1 MAPFLKRYTDNANR
15 FCSVGYSRMSVAAPQ
30 LAIGKM
36 WQRNIAA
43 VAASKE
49 CEAQPRL
56 NEFETAALP
65 HTQAL
70 LRTAKR
76 LTRGDLSA
84 AEDLVQE
91 TMLNAWR
98 GFDRFERGTRC
109 KSWLFR
115 ILLNLSSKRIQKLV
129 ASPSVVSLDAL
140 NGTEIADSTPAS
152 SPADMLKA
160 LNSLSEEHRAVLL
173 LQVVEGFTCSEVAEI
188 LHVPIGTVMSRL
200 SRAKIGL
207 RLVLAAPAM
216 ARSNQRQST
225 DSGIYKPPSVQG
237 GL

>member
-1 MAPFLKRYTDNANR
+1 MR
-15 FCSVGYSRMSVAAPQ
+15 VAVPQ
-30 LAIGKM
+30 CAIGKM
-36 WQRNIAA
+36 GQRNTAA
-43 VAASKE
+43 VAASRE
-49 CEAQPRL
+49 CEARSRL
-56 NEFETAALP
+56 EEFETAALP
-65 HTQAL
+65 HIQAL

-98 GFDRFERGTRC
+98 AFDQFQPGTRC

-129 ASPSVVSLDAL
+129 ASPPVLSMEAL
-140 NGTEIADSTPAS
+140 NGVEIADSATSS
-152 SPADMLKA
+152 SPAEMLKA
-160 LNSLSEEHRAVLL
+160 LNSLSEEHRVVLL

-200 SRAKIGL
+200 SRAKLGL

-216 ARSNQRQST
+216 AKANEPETT
-225 DSGIYKPPSVQG
+225 DLGIYKPPSDQG